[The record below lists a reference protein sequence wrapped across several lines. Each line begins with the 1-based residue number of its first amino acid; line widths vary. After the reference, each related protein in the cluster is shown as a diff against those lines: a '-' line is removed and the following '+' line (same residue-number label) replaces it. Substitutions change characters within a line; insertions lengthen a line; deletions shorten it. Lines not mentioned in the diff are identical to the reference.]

1 MKTATFQVRLEATP
15 DAEINPLHL
24 AEEIQAYLNAH
35 VCTVDQNTDQFED
48 VRVIGYK
55 YESVS
60 YTHLTLPTICSV

>member
-35 VCTVDQNTDQFED
+35 VCTVDENTDQFED

-55 YESVS
+55 YAYDGCVPVLMDSP
-60 YTHLTLPTICSV
+60 L

>member
-15 DAEINPLHL
+15 DAQINPLHL

-35 VCTVDQNTDQFED
+35 VCTVDENTDQFED

-55 YESVS
+55 YEYDDFIPVQMD
-60 YTHLTLPTICSV
+60 YPL

>member
-35 VCTVDQNTDQFED
+35 VCTVDENTDQFED
-48 VRVIGYK
+48 VRVVG
-55 YESVS
+55 
-60 YTHLTLPTICSV
+60 